1 MRQPRKNSRN
11 LEGYYN
17 YYGVPAYV
25 LKQRNGSYASGYYD
39 WVEGIFKAGGSVK
52 KILWDGVKINFTE
65 AKRLIS
71 CYSNEHSSEMGMEA
85 DTPDWIL
92 LPKDASL
99 FLAQSNEIRSGHIE
113 LPKKQQ
119 KRRRLF

>member
-1 MRQPRKNSRN
+1 MSESRKNFRN

-25 LKQRNGSYASGYYD
+25 LKQKNGSYASGYYD
-39 WVEGIFKAGGSVK
+39 WVEGVFKAGGSVK
-52 KILWDGVKINFTE
+52 KILWDGVKISFAE

-71 CYSNEHSSEMGMEA
+71 RYSHEHSTEMDVVTG
-85 DTPDWIL
+85 TPDWIL
-92 LPKDASL
+92 LPEDASS
-99 FLAQSNEIRSGHIE
+99 FIAQSDEIRSGGPE

-119 KRRRLF
+119 KKRKLF